1 MRFSSVQFNSLSIA
15 VHAMNDSWC
24 KKRRRRRMVSL
35 FWSIIR
41 SRFPNLRTNVPDF
54 IQLIAKKKG
63 MVVLFFFI
71 VCVWKVRLIIF
82 NYEKNQCDL
91 IRTQLIWFSIL
102 IGFCERSPW
111 KIWCAFRTYSNSLM
125 KRDCVF
131 FSLSMRDLWMLTIA
145 SCPHLDFVTMFG
157 FLLFCD
163 CLVWLM
169 AIGPS
174 NGNCK

>member
-1 MRFSSVQFNSLSIA
+1 MQWMIHGAKNDEEEEWFLCFGASLGPVFPIYVPTSQISFNWLP
-15 VHAMNDSWC
+15 
-24 KKRRRRRMVSL
+24 RRREWL
-35 FWSIIR
+35 CC
-41 SRFPNLRTNVPDF
+41 
-54 IQLIAKKKG
+54 
-63 MVVLFFFI
+63 FFFV

-82 NYEKNQCDL
+82 NYEKSQCDL

-111 KIWCAFRTYSNSLM
+111 KIWCAFRTYSNSHEARL
-125 KRDCVF
+125 RFF
-131 FSLSMRDLWMLTIA
+131 FSLAMRDLWMLTIA